1 MWRPNHA
8 SRFEG
13 IAKTNLQASRA
24 SDTEILQSQ
33 VNKAAKKRLSLN
45 GLEILHGR
53 LINDATAQSEED
65 RSPSSRV
72 GIGSRSTGRPF
83 ASAFTTARRRVLPRL
98 SALLR
103 VGRPG

>member
-1 MWRPNHA
+1 MRRPNHA

-13 IAKTNLQASRA
+13 IAKTNVQASRA

-53 LINDATAQSEED
+53 LPPANAGAPAVPCRLRQCIH
-65 RSPSSRV
+65 
-72 GIGSRSTGRPF
+72 
-83 ASAFTTARRRVLPRL
+83 ARRGLCARCRRL
-98 SALLR
+98 WLAEVRLV
-103 VGRPG
+103 VGRGTQNDKY

>member
-1 MWRPNHA
+1 MRRPNHA

-13 IAKTNLQASRA
+13 IAKTNVQASRA

-53 LINDATAQSEED
+53 L
-65 RSPSSRV
+65 SR
-72 GIGSRSTGRPF
+72 P
-83 ASAFTTARRRVLPRL
+83 APHHHRRVRWVRLAGDDLSEPLGHRPRDYRHSL
-98 SALLR
+98 EWSSLLR
-103 VGRPG
+103 SCAT